1 MMSENGDDIGGSGYS
16 LEDLSAYLDRGR
28 TPRIPAIERN
38 AECQAI
44 LASMDR
50 MGRLSREIVEE
61 QAAEPLAESWYDDI
75 MREVMREFRAGR
87 DIPLARAADGTELV
101 VTEGALYELIRTVG
115 DGIDG
120 LFVGRVR
127 VDQAE
132 PEAPLDVRVTVSV
145 RFGRPMAAVVEQMR
159 DGIRSAIEQ
168 HGDLR
173 VGRVDVTVGDV
184 HLDEGEDR

>member
-87 DIPLARAADGTELV
+87 DIPLAHTADGTELV
-101 VTEGALYELIRTVG
+101 VTEGALYELIRSVG

-184 HLDEGEDR
+184 HIDEGEDR

>member
-145 RFGRPMAAVVEQMR
+145 RFGRPMATVVEQMR

>member
-87 DIPLARAADGTELV
+87 DIPLARTADGTELV
-101 VTEGALYELIRTVG
+101 VTEGALYELIRGVG

-184 HLDEGEDR
+184 HIDEGEDR

>member
-1 MMSENGDDIGGSGYS
+1 MSENNDDIGGSGYS

-28 TPRIPAIERN
+28 IPRIPAVERN

-44 LASMDR
+44 LASMER

-61 QAAEPLAESWYDDI
+61 QATEPLSESWYDSI

-87 DIPLARAADGTELV
+87 DIPLARADDGTELV
-101 VTEGALYELIRTVG
+101 VTEGALYELIRAVG

-120 LFVGRVR
+120 LLVGRVR
-127 VDQAE
+127 LDQLE
-132 PEAPLDVRVTVSV
+132 PDAPLDVRVSVSV
-145 RFGRPMAAVVEQMR
+145 RFGRAMNIAVDEMR
-159 DGIRSAIEQ
+159 NGIRAAIER

-184 HLDEGEDR
+184 HLDEGEHS